1 MKNQKT
7 TINVPII
14 PQRLNPFNHFLKLL
28 MEIKDDIEKI
38 KEIKYKMKKVFSKK
52 ESKKIYRGILIMAI
66 KKSNINIFDAKN
78 EAQKRGIDSPYE
90 SSDFNDI
97 NFDNLTTKEL
107 KLLYKLILKFEQNEK
122 G

>member
-1 MKNQKT
+1 
-7 TINVPII
+7 
-14 PQRLNPFNHFLKLL
+14 
-28 MEIKDDIEKI
+28 
-38 KEIKYKMKKVFSKK
+38 MKKVFSKK